1 MIPQECCV
9 LIPSLSPD
17 EKLPAY
23 VQELAAAGYGLVL
36 VVDDGSAAEYQ
47 PIFEEIAGWERCRV
61 LHHEVNRG
69 KGAALKT
76 GFAYLKDNTDFS
88 GVLTADSDGQHTV
101 PDTLKLTAEMSGKP
115 EVLLGSRDFSRSNP
129 NVPPKSRFGNRMTS
143 GVFRVLYGQWL
154 PDTQTGLRAFPRAL
168 MDFMANVKGDR
179 FEYEMNMLIQCSN
192 SRIPMRPVTIETIY
206 EQENKGTHFH
216 PIRDSW
222 RIYKLL
228 LGNFFRFMSS
238 SIVCWLTDI
247 LLFTLLKH
255 WSALKDLENSM
266 GFLRALAMSA
276 EPVLLATVIAR
287 VISAS
292 LNFKLN
298 QTLVFSVKKA
308 KGAVWRYIVLCVG
321 VMLASGVAVGFLKE
335 HTGINSTVIKMAVDF
350 LLFFVNYRIQK
361 AWVFPAERADALK
374 GETK

>member
-1 MIPQECCV
+1 MKPQECCV

-17 EKLPAY
+17 DKLLRY
-23 VQELAAAGYGLVL
+23 VEELTAAGYGLVL
-36 VVDDGSAAEYQ
+36 VVDDGSAEEYQ
-47 PIFEEIAGWERCRV
+47 PIFEQAAKLDKCRV
-61 LHHEVNRG
+61 LHHEVNKG

-76 GFAYLKDNTDFS
+76 GFCHIREHTDFA

-101 PDTLKLTAEMSGKP
+101 PDTLKLTEEMSEKA
-115 EVLLGSRDFSRSNP
+115 ELLLGSRDFSKNNK

-143 GVFRVLYGQWL
+143 FVFRALYGQWL
-154 PDTQTGLRAFPRAL
+154 PDTQTGLRAFPREL
-168 MDFMANVKGDR
+168 MDFMEGVGGDR

-192 SRIPMRPVTIETIY
+192 AKVPMRPITIETIY
-206 EQENKGTHFH
+206 MEENKGTHFH

-255 WSALKDLENSM
+255 WGALKSLETSM
-266 GFLRALAMSA
+266 DFLRAIALSE
-276 EPVLLATVIAR
+276 EPVLLATAIAR

-298 QTLVFSVKKA
+298 QTLVFSVKKS
-308 KGAVWRYIVLCVG
+308 KGAIWRYIVLCVG
-321 VMLASGVAVGFLKE
+321 VMLASGVIVGFLKE
-335 HTGINSTVIKMAVDF
+335 QTGVNSTLIKMLVDF

-361 AWVFPAERADALK
+361 AWVFPAEAAGALK